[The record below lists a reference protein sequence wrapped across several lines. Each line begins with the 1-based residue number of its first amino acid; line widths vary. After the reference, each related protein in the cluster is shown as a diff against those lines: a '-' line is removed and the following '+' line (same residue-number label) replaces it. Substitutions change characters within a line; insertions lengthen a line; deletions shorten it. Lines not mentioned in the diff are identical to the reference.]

1 MPFGAGNLLEG
12 NIHMVEPG
20 GVKHDPNTHQG
31 ETVGYV
37 IEGNLELM
45 IEGTLYLLHT
55 GDSFFFKN
63 HLTNRYSNP
72 GASETRVLWINTPQV
87 H

>member
-12 NIHMVEPG
+12 NIHVVEPG
-20 GVKHDPNTHQG
+20 GVKHDPTTHQG
-31 ETVGYV
+31 ETIGYV
-37 IEGNLELM
+37 IEGNLELT

-63 HLTNRYSNP
+63 HLTNSYRNP
-72 GASETRVLWINTPQV
+72 GASEARVLWINTPQV